1 MIHLTMNYQVGGS
14 LKFNNPTYVFR
25 QADEQLYAGLKAGNF
40 CYVLNRHHTGKSSLL
55 HQTIHRLEKEDYK
68 CVYLNTALLG
78 SKQTTQLQWYK
89 ALIASLLYKLNL
101 AKQVNFQNWWEQQ
114 SELEPVLRLHTFI
127 EQVLLNEVKNNRI
140 LIFIDNINSLLSL
153 NCQVSDFFIWIRHFY
168 NQQAYNPNFKRLGF
182 ALSGAASPSNLVSDK
197 YPTPFKIG
205 QAIELNDFQLHE
217 ATPLLQGLEEV
228 VSEPQ
233 AILHL
238 IIHWTRGQPFLTQK
252 LCQLILQIALENSK
266 KIITIPD
273 GAKGFWVEQLVR
285 SRIIQNWEL
294 QDKPEHLGT
303 IRDRLLFDEQKA
315 GKLLRIYQRVLQVEE
330 LRDRNLTNNLI
341 LASDSE
347 DVTELLLS
355 GLVTNYNSYLRVR
368 NPIYQSV
375 FNLEWVSR
383 QLNNLPL

>member
-1 MIHLTMNYQVGGS
+1 MRYQVGGS
-14 LKFNNPTYVFR
+14 LKYDDSTYVFR
-25 QADEQLYAGLKAGNF
+25 QADEQLYAGLKAGTF
-40 CYVLNRHHTGKSSLL
+40 CYVLNCHHTGKSSLL
-55 HQTIHRLEKEDYK
+55 HQTIQRLEKEDYK
-68 CVYLNTALLG
+68 CVYLNTDLLG
-78 SKQTTQLQWYK
+78 SKQTTPIQWYK
-89 ALIASLLYKLNL
+89 ALIASLFYKLNL
-101 AKQVNFQNWWEQQ
+101 TKQVNFQNWWEQQ
-114 SELEPVLRLHTFI
+114 SELEPILRLHTFI

-140 LIFIDNINSLLSL
+140 FIFIDNINSLLSL
-153 NCQVSDFFIWIRHFY
+153 NCSVSDFFIWICHFY

-182 ALSGAASPSNLVSDK
+182 ALSGVASPSNLVADK

-252 LCQLILQIALENSK
+252 LCQLILQVALENSN

-285 SRIIQNWEL
+285 SRIIQHWEL
-294 QDKPEHLGT
+294 QDKPQHLGT

-315 GKLLRIYQRVLQVEE
+315 GKLLRIYQRVLQV
-330 LRDRNLTNNLI
+330 
-341 LASDSE
+341 
-347 DVTELLLS
+347 
-355 GLVTNYNSYLRVR
+355 
-368 NPIYQSV
+368 
-375 FNLEWVSR
+375 
-383 QLNNLPL
+383 